1 MFCTWAVE
9 WEDSFFFF
17 FKKIAPD
24 FPFLYTWIHIH
35 KIGPSIYGRILFP
48 DFFLLLIF
56 HLCLS
61 EKSKERILQEKQ
73 APFLEPAAVEAG
85 DTNSIPAETSGSALP
100 PPPTPPPPDKKMT
113 YS

>member
-9 WEDSFFFF
+9 WEDFFLL
-17 FKKIAPD
+17 KKIAPD

-73 APFLEPAAVEAG
+73 EPAAV